1 MRIVRKWLILSH
13 RYLGIALCLL
23 LVMWFGSGIVMIYA
37 GGMPALTPEARRA
50 HLPALDFTRVTLSA
64 ADAAARAGLDT
75 PPSATLL
82 PVQGRPAYRFGGR
95 TPVTVFA
102 DTGETMAP
110 VPVAE
115 TRRIASRFLGV
126 PVSLLVDAGQLTTPD
141 QWTLQLARRGGLQ
154 KFTVDDDAAT
164 EVYVNPRTA
173 EVVLTTTRRD
183 RTLAWIGVI
192 PHWMYFSWLRTNQPV
207 WYRTVVWT
215 SGAACVLALLGL
227 VLGLT
232 QWRRTQ
238 PFRLSAAVPYAG
250 WMRWHYIT
258 GAVFGVFALTW
269 AFSGLLSMEPFE
281 WTNASGLEVDGEAFT
296 GGPIELSQFTRGDAA
311 AWSSVADGRPV
322 KEVELTRIQDQA
334 YYVVH
339 LDTPPRKLR
348 AERLHQPY
356 YITGRAERDRL
367 LVAADTMRVR
377 EEPFSV
383 SSLMARLQTALPG
396 ETVIEQTLL
405 TEYDSYYYS
414 RGRQTPLPVLRVK
427 YADAAQTWIYVDPE
441 MSRVLGS
448 VPKLARVERWLYNGL
463 HSLDFSFW
471 YSRRPLWDIG
481 MIVLLLG
488 GLASSAIGT
497 FLGVRRIVRATG
509 RTAAGLV
516 ADRAVTAGSAERA
529 SRA

>member
-50 HLPALDFTRVTLSA
+50 HLPAIDFTRVALSA
-64 ADAAARAGLDT
+64 ADAAARAGLDA
-75 PPSATLL
+75 PPAATLL
-82 PVQGRPAYRFGGR
+82 SVQGRPAYRFGGR

-110 VPVAE
+110 ASVAD

-126 PVSLLVDAGQLTTPD
+126 PESLLVDAGQLTAPD

-154 KFTVDDDAAT
+154 KFTVDDDADT
-164 EVYVNPRTA
+164 EIYVSPRTA
-173 EVVLTTTRRD
+173 EVVLTTTSRD
-183 RTLAWIGVI
+183 RMLAWIGVI
-192 PHWMYFSWLRTNQPV
+192 PHWMYFSWLRTNQPL

-215 SGAACVLALLGL
+215 STAASVLALLGL
-227 VLGLT
+227 VLGVT

-238 PFRLSAAVPYAG
+238 PFRLAAAVPYAG
-250 WMRWHYIT
+250 WMRWHYVT

-269 AFSGLLSMEPFE
+269 AFSGLLSMEPYE

-296 GGPIELSQFTRGDAA
+296 GGAIELPQYKTADAA
-311 AWSSVADGRPV
+311 TWASIADGRPV
-322 KEVELTRIQDQA
+322 KEVELARIQDQP

-339 LDTPPRKLR
+339 LDTPPRQLR

-356 YITGRAERDRL
+356 YITGRAERARL

-383 SSLMARLQTALPG
+383 DSLMARLQAALPG
-396 ETVIEQTLL
+396 EHVVEQTLL
-405 TEYDSYYYS
+405 TEYDDYYYS

-463 HSLDFSFW
+463 HSLDFKFW

-488 GLASSAIGT
+488 GLASSAIGA
-497 FLGVRRIVRATG
+497 FLGARRIVRAS
-509 RTAAGLV
+509 R
-516 ADRAVTAGSAERA
+516 RAVSSIGAPSPVETTLRHQAE
-529 SRA
+529 